1 MSKYRPE
8 RFWPRLVPKNAITV
22 SIYNRELGQAYGL
35 ITNLSEQGVCID
47 TGAHFEPGTTV
58 LLQIRFNSDTDPFV
72 IEAEIVWSHEQ
83 SHSGKPQGF
92 LHGAKFCFTADEQR
106 SILKTV
112 LLGFP
117 SPAPART
124 EGALADKCQALS

>member
-22 SIYNRELGQAYGL
+22 SIYNRELGHAYGL
-35 ITNLSEQGVCID
+35 ITNLSEQGACID

-72 IEAEIVWSHEQ
+72 IEAEIVWSREQ

-92 LHGAKFCFTADEQR
+92 LHGAKFSFTADEQR
-106 SILKTV
+106 FILNGVVNSLEFKAA
-112 LLGFP
+112 F
-117 SPAPART
+117 R
-124 EGALADKCQALS
+124 